1 MREALRPK
9 NLLRARPFSY
19 GGSQCFDHETGKIR
33 CIQMD
38 AAVDADLKVGC
49 EQAGGEG
56 IDAVNVVQALV
67 NGAPWWVLKILGR
80 AMFSA

>member
-19 GGSQCFDHETGKIR
+19 RGSQCFDHETGKIR
-33 CIQMD
+33 CIQTD
-38 AAVDADLKVGC
+38 AAVDADLNVGC

-56 IDAVNVVQALV
+56 ISCELCALV
-67 NGAPWWVLKILGR
+67 GVEDLGP
-80 AMFSA
+80 SHV